1 MQFWYE
7 ILKEEESRTD
17 YDYMLDHPEEVYS
30 HYYRYYR
37 RRVAPKVD
45 VRIVIIVTLIVIT
58 VIQYFTSWQRYN
70 TALNYLMTLPKYR
83 NKAIEIALEQGL
95 IDDPRRK
102 VKGKSKI
109 DVKEET
115 DRAIKSILESN
126 LDIRGG
132 YAKPE
137 LTDLLILQLILLPC
151 RAFKYFKWY
160 TRWIWRFNI
169 NHEEYGDEEKLY
181 LIRKN
186 MKLSINQFDDLEEN
200 DKQQFL
206 KNELWVKDKFEKW
219 QKEKNEEVKKQM
231 AENARFKAYR
241 RYMKNHGPGRMVFD
255 DS

>member
-1 MQFWYE
+1 MNSRLKKILKRDPRFYVTSKLRYE

-126 LDIRGG
+126 LDIRRSTIQRV
-132 YAKPE
+132 
-137 LTDLLILQLILLPC
+137 L
-151 RAFKYFKWY
+151 
-160 TRWIWRFNI
+160 
-169 NHEEYGDEEKLY
+169 
-181 LIRKN
+181 
-186 MKLSINQFDDLEEN
+186 DLEEN